1 MTDKEKYILSVFC
14 SVKVLHE
21 TADSKAELTESS
33 LDGKKYIKKTYKSDK
48 RTVFNIIANIK
59 NEHMPEI
66 YHVFF
71 GEDTVVIEQYIEGQT
86 LEQMISDGV
95 TFSAAQVKKIAD
107 GLTDAI
113 DTLHKNGIVHRDIK
127 PSNIIIRNNGQAVLI
142 DYSIA
147 RPYSSKR
154 SSDTELFGTVG
165 YAAPEQFGFSQSDF
179 RTDIY
184 AFGVTVKEV
193 ISKDNSSKTMRN
205 AVSRCMEFDPSR
217 RFQNIDELRHYLER
231 DNRIMKASLIAA
243 MSLLIAAVG
252 TVSGIKPNDP
262 SISVSAE
269 LQTDKTTTAAQSE
282 VYTQTEETKP
292 PEQSEAYTEI
302 AEETEPQYS
311 EQTEVPYENDI
322 LLPSEIVRVPYY
334 EEDILCLRM
343 WEDGAYEAEISLGDV
358 PVSIS
363 AEKDGSCCNVTVN
376 GVDFAFE
383 DTYVPYAYSYTDST
397 KIAELVFYDMNS
409 DGIPDILPV
418 LSDALIVEYRG
429 ETNIMKNYSVGWCIY
444 SNSDGGFSAAE
455 GEMYSYTEPF
465 DIYNSSPGCIFAD
478 FPSYYRLEDGVLEL
492 N

>member
-1 MTDKEKYILSVFC
+1 MTEKEKYILSVFC

-21 TADSKAELTESS
+21 TADTKAELTESS
-33 LDGKKYIKKTYKSDK
+33 LDGKKYIKKTYRSDK

-59 NEHMPEI
+59 NEHIPEI

-95 TFSAAQVKKIAD
+95 SFSAAQVKKIAD

-383 DTYVPYAYSYTDST
+383 DTHNH
-397 KIAELVFYDMNS
+397 K
-409 DGIPDILPV
+409 
-418 LSDALIVEYRG
+418 LSIKY
-429 ETNIMKNYSVGWCIY
+429 
-444 SNSDGGFSAAE
+444 
-455 GEMYSYTEPF
+455 P
-465 DIYNSSPGCIFAD
+465 
-478 FPSYYRLEDGVLEL
+478 
-492 N
+492 

>member
-1 MTDKEKYILSVFC
+1 MTDKEKYILSVFR

-33 LDGKKYIKKTYKSDK
+33 LDGKKYIKKTYRSDK

-107 GLTDAI
+107 GLIDAI

-147 RPYSSKR
+147 RTYSTKR

-231 DNRIMKASLIAA
+231 DNRIMKASLIAV

-322 LLPSEIVRVPYY
+322 LMPSEIVRVPYY

-343 WEDGAYEAEISLGDV
+343 WDDGAYEAEISLGDV

-418 LSDALIVEYRG
+418 MSDALIVEYRG

-444 SNSDGGFSAAE
+444 SNFDGGFSAAE

>member
-14 SVKVLHE
+14 SVKILHE

-33 LDGKKYIKKTYKSDK
+33 LDGKKYIKKTYRSDK

-71 GEDTVVIEQYIEGQT
+71 GEDTVVIEQYIEGLT

-95 TFSAAQVKKIAD
+95 TFSAAQVKKIVD

-147 RPYSSKR
+147 RTYSSKR

-252 TVSGIKPNDP
+252 TVSGIKPDDP

-282 VYTQTEETKP
+282 VYTQTEET
-292 PEQSEAYTEI
+292 
-302 AEETEPQYS
+302 
-311 EQTEVPYENDI
+311 
-322 LLPSEIVRVPYY
+322 
-334 EEDILCLRM
+334 
-343 WEDGAYEAEISLGDV
+343 
-358 PVSIS
+358 
-363 AEKDGSCCNVTVN
+363 
-376 GVDFAFE
+376 
-383 DTYVPYAYSYTDST
+383 
-397 KIAELVFYDMNS
+397 
-409 DGIPDILPV
+409 
-418 LSDALIVEYRG
+418 
-429 ETNIMKNYSVGWCIY
+429 
-444 SNSDGGFSAAE
+444 
-455 GEMYSYTEPF
+455 
-465 DIYNSSPGCIFAD
+465 
-478 FPSYYRLEDGVLEL
+478 
-492 N
+492 

>member
-1 MTDKEKYILSVFC
+1 M
-14 SVKVLHE
+14 
-21 TADSKAELTESS
+21 
-33 LDGKKYIKKTYKSDK
+33 
-48 RTVFNIIANIK
+48 
-59 NEHMPEI
+59 
-66 YHVFF
+66 
-71 GEDTVVIEQYIEGQT
+71 
-86 LEQMISDGV
+86 
-95 TFSAAQVKKIAD
+95 
-107 GLTDAI
+107 
-113 DTLHKNGIVHRDIK
+113 
-127 PSNIIIRNNGQAVLI
+127 
-142 DYSIA
+142 
-147 RPYSSKR
+147 
-154 SSDTELFGTVG
+154 
-165 YAAPEQFGFSQSDF
+165 
-179 RTDIY
+179 
-184 AFGVTVKEV
+184 TVKEV

-252 TVSGIKPNDP
+252 AVSGIKPNDP

-269 LQTDKTTTAAQSE
+269 LQNDKTTTAAQSE

-302 AEETEPQYS
+302 AEETEQQYS
-311 EQTEVPYENDI
+311 EQTEVLYENDI

-343 WEDGAYEAEISLGDV
+343 WEDGAYGAEISLGDV

-418 LSDALIVEYRG
+418 MSDALIVEYRG

>member
-1 MTDKEKYILSVFC
+1 MTDKEKYILSVFR

-33 LDGKKYIKKTYKSDK
+33 LDGKKYIKKTYRSDK

-107 GLTDAI
+107 GLIDAI

-147 RPYSSKR
+147 RTYSSKR

-193 ISKDNSSKTMRN
+193 IGKDNSSKTMRN

-302 AEETEPQYS
+302 TEETEPQYS

-418 LSDALIVEYRG
+418 MSDALIVEYLG

-478 FPSYYRLEDGVLEL
+478 FLSYYRLEDGVLEL

>member
-1 MTDKEKYILSVFC
+1 MTDKEKYILSVFR

-33 LDGKKYIKKTYKSDK
+33 LDGKKYIKKTYRSDK

-147 RPYSSKR
+147 RTYSSKR

-184 AFGVTVKEV
+184 AVGVTVKEV

-302 AEETEPQYS
+302 AEETEQQYS

-418 LSDALIVEYRG
+418 MSDALIVEYRG

-444 SNSDGGFSAAE
+444 SNFDGGFSAAE

>member
-1 MTDKEKYILSVFC
+1 MTDKEKYILSVFR

-113 DTLHKNGIVHRDIK
+113 DMLHKNGIVHRDIK

-147 RPYSSKR
+147 RTYSSKR

-231 DNRIMKASLIAA
+231 DNRIMKASLIAT

-252 TVSGIKPNDP
+252 TVSGIKPNDT

-269 LQTDKTTTAAQSE
+269 LQTDKTTSAAQSE

-302 AEETEPQYS
+302 AEETEQQYS

-418 LSDALIVEYRG
+418 MSDALIVEYRG

-465 DIYNSSPGCIFAD
+465 DIYSSSPGCIFAD